1 MKANTIEVVERQ
13 ISWLRSHTHDCSG
26 YSDCVRCGAA
36 DTIERL
42 RAHIAVLIENDTDE
56 PISDAGHTVIDLW
69 RHEAR
74 AMIAAAKGDA
84 Q

>member
-1 MKANTIEVVERQ
+1 MKANTIDVVER
-13 ISWLRSHTHDCSG
+13 LRKKAEWVEVEFDI
-26 YSDCVRCGAA
+26 VERELLIEAV

-42 RAHIAVLIENDTDE
+42 RAHIAVLIENDPDE

-74 AMIAAAKGDA
+74 AMIAAADGK
-84 Q
+84 